1 MEIAERI
8 ADLIGPVAEDM
19 GYRLVRVK
27 YTTGRKPVLQIMAER
42 IADGGMVVE
51 DCQRLSRA
59 VSAILDVED
68 PIRGAYD
75 LEVSS
80 PGIDRPLVQ
89 DEDYR
94 RFAGHEIKVE
104 LRRPIDGRRR
114 YRGLLLE
121 GGGPEFRL
129 RLKDGEEVVL
139 PTADVYEAK
148 LVLTDELI
156 AASLKKEH

>member
-8 ADLIGPVAEDM
+8 TDLIEPVAEDM

-59 VSAILDVED
+59 ISAILDVED

-80 PGIDRPLVQ
+80 PGIDRPLVR

-104 LRRPIDGRRR
+104 LRRPVDGRRR
-114 YRGLLLE
+114 YRGLLLSGGE
-121 GGGPEFRL
+121 GEFRL

-139 PTADVYEAK
+139 STADVYEAK

>member
-8 ADLIGPVAEDM
+8 TDLIEPVAEDM

-59 VSAILDVED
+59 ISAILDVED

-80 PGIDRPLVQ
+80 PGIDRPLVR

-104 LRRPIDGRRR
+104 LRRPVDGRRR
-114 YRGLLLE
+114 YRGLLLSGD
-121 GGGPEFRL
+121 GGEFRL

-139 PTADVYEAK
+139 STADVYEAK